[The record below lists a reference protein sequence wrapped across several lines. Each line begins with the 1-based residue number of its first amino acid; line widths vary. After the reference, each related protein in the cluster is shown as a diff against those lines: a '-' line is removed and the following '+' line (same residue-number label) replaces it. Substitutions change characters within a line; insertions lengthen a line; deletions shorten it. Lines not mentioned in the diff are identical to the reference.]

1 MDAEA
6 WDERYAA
13 TELVW
18 SPGPNQ
24 FVEAECAELTPGRAL
39 DLAAGEGRNALWL
52 ARNGWTVTAVDFSRV
67 ALEKGREVA
76 GDVEVE
82 WVVGDAHRLVAG
94 RGVRPGRRGLLQ
106 LVADERGAAVRNAFA
121 SLAPGGTL
129 LVVAHDTAT
138 SPRATAARRTP
149 PCSTP
154 PTTSSATSTARRT
167 TWSAPARGAPGADR
181 GRYGDRTRFA
191 REVGAPGLGTPP
203 NPRPSR
209 ASHPRDASQG
219 GGGRR
224 AGGPSTDDNAARRP
238 WGGAQ
243 QAAGLG
249 VVA

>member
-76 GDVEVE
+76 GDIEVE
-82 WVVGDAHRLVAG
+82 WVVGDATAWSRDAAYDLAVVAY
-94 RGVRPGRRGLLQ
+94 LQ

-129 LVVAHDTAT
+129 LVVAHDSSNLTEGHGGPQDASVLYTADDVLGDLDGASYDVVRADRVERRVQTEDGTAT
-138 SPRATAARRTP
+138 ALDSLVRLVRR
-149 PCSTP
+149 
-154 PTTSSATSTARRT
+154 
-167 TWSAPARGAPGADR
+167 G
-181 GRYGDRTRFA
+181 
-191 REVGAPGLGTPP
+191 
-203 NPRPSR
+203 
-209 ASHPRDASQG
+209 
-219 GGGRR
+219 
-224 AGGPSTDDNAARRP
+224 
-238 WGGAQ
+238 
-243 QAAGLG
+243 
-249 VVA
+249 